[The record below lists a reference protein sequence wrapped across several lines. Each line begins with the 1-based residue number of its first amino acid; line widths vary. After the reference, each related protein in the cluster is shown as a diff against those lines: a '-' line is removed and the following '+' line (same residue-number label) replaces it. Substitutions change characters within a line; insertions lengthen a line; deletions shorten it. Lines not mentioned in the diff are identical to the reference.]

1 MLSKKTQYAF
11 QALGY
16 LSAHYD
22 KGPLLISEISRK
34 KNIPLKFLEN
44 ILLELKN
51 AGFLESYRGRCGGYQ
66 LKDSPEKTNL
76 AAIIRIVDGPIA
88 MLSCVS
94 LNFYKKCDNCDQITC
109 RINPV
114 MAEARDA
121 ILKVLYS
128 RTLADIRDEPSPP
141 APISAEGQTS

>member
-1 MLSKKTQYAF
+1 MRCIHCVMLSQKTKYAL

-22 KGPLLISEISRK
+22 KGPVLISTISTIK
-34 KNIPLKFLEN
+34 KIPIKFLEN

-51 AGFLESYRGRCGGYQ
+51 AGILESYRGRCGGYR
-66 LKDSPEKTNL
+66 LKDEPIKTNL
-76 AAIIRIVDGPIA
+76 AVIIRIVDGPIA
-88 MLSCVS
+88 MLNCVS
-94 LNFYKKCDNCDQITC
+94 LNFYKPCENCDQICC

-128 RTLADIRDEPSPP
+128 RTLADIMDEQRESV
-141 APISAEGQTS
+141 S